1 MKMLLNAFLFGV
13 VFLISSSI
21 TRFFVGDSI
30 VNTVEAWTSQMP
42 VPVVI
47 LFLIAIATF
56 QGFAMLWV
64 FKTFFSGG
72 QSQ

>member
-21 TRFFVGDSI
+21 TRYFVGDSI
-30 VNTVEAWTSQMP
+30 SNAAEYWASQMP
-42 VPVVI
+42 VP
-47 LFLIAIATF
+47 IAILAIIAITTL
-56 QGFAMLWV
+56 QGFFMLWV